1 MKKKIKSAVI
11 SIVVIAV
18 LLLAILTGV
27 KNGAIDKLTK
37 EMPTLATNQAET
49 EKSAVNVKND
59 STETKPYEG
68 IEVAEYGEEFE
79 IKREIDINRKYDEND
94 RTTYNIFHVRI
105 NDCKISRQC
114 DFDINKLDFGLQNK
128 KESLDVNNNFIS
140 DFYYAT
146 VELEITKDIDDNDV
160 MDYMNVFQTTWPI
173 LKLNSDG
180 TTQSFKTSAC
190 VGSDAET
197 NQIGKTNFSFEKG
210 ETRTLIL
217 YYILS
222 DEEVENDKLVI
233 SFSLK
238 NSPFIGPLAIVH
250 ESEAN

>member
-1 MKKKIKSAVI
+1 MNY
-11 SIVVIAV
+11 SIFDVDGT
-18 LLLAILTGV
+18 ILDSMEV
-27 KNGAIDKLTK
+27 WN
-37 EMPTLATNQAET
+37 TLASQYVQSLGKVP
-49 EKSAVNVKND
+49 EKNLDEIVSDMSLEQSA
-59 STETKPYEG
+59 
-68 IEVAEYGEEFE
+68 
-79 IKREIDINRKYDEND
+79 
-94 RTTYNIFHVRI
+94 TYLKKHY
-105 NDCKISRQC
+105 K
-114 DFDINKLDFGLQNK
+114 INKQEERIISEIL
-128 KESLDVNNNFIS
+128 NFIS

-250 ESEAN
+250 EPEAN